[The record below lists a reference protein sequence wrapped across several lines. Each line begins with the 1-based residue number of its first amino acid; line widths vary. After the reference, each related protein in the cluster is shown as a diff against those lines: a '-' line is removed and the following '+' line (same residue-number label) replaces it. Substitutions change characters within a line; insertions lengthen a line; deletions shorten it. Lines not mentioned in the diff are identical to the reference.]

1 MTFIFLLTDQIKT
14 INYKLTLF
22 YSSLNH
28 LFMKYFN
35 YKFLMVLLA
44 LAMAIPAARAQDELT
59 LYDETTENSYVPFY
73 GLYFDEAGLIS
84 QVIYPASDLADLIDT
99 EITGIKFY
107 TNSSGIKMANSQ
119 VEISLGTTEQSVFG
133 DMITTGLSA
142 VATIAITGDGAQVL
156 EIQFENAFTYTGGN
170 LVFQSKTLVSGSW
183 KATSFIGKDTGSQN
197 YTGYCNKAST
207 KKQTFLPKTTFIY
220 TGEKADYALKVNPA
234 EGLNFGNLTP
244 NVSKTLS
251 LTIKNNGA
259 NAVTPTLSSV
269 SAPFSFEYTPAEL
282 APSQSITIPVTYNPT
297 STGNHTASIVINTT
311 GNLIDDIVVP
321 LTGNCVNEITL
332 YETPDTY
339 DEEVPLYKPN
349 YYLGASQMI
358 YPEAD
363 LAGMVNKKIKGFKFY
378 LYNTS
383 AFNGKYNVSIGT
395 TDQTEFE
402 YNPTRITGL
411 TPVVTGAT
419 ATAGVT
425 EFNVTFDDAFTYTG
439 GNLVIDLE
447 VTEKGTPESYS
458 SSIQTLGIATDSYTS
473 FRGHVSYG
481 TLYLRGKYF
490 LPTITFAL
498 EEDETPVEKV
508 DPEMEFEPDEVTVYV
523 GATEFTAPTL
533 TTTPADM
540 TVTYRQEGD
549 VDVAL
554 VDETSGEVLIGDK
567 TGDVVITANFAG
579 DDNYN
584 PGSASYTIHV
594 VNKPELTVDE
604 AVEFEATV
612 GETKSKTFGVLGT
625 DLQGDVTLTLNDET
639 GYFTIDP
646 VTITKAAAEEL
657 AEVTVTYTPMAEGI
671 HEATVTVTSK
681 DAEPKTVSLSAI
693 AIIPTPAVA
702 APTFNVPEGEYTEAQ
717 NIVITCA
724 TEGANIS
731 YSTDGGN
738 SWTSGH
744 FVVLKEDTEL
754 MAKAEKDGETATAT
768 AIYFI
773 TLPEPAQVA
782 PIDGYFRIK
791 NLGNNK
797 YANIAGRKTMNFTDA
812 PADKAGTVIRVVTN
826 ENGQVQ
832 VLRSQ
837 GADLQRYADRAMTY
851 IPEIVRL
858 VVDKLNAD
866 EPGGILGESGLDK
879 ILQKFNEEFDYHL
892 YVEPAEGGYRIYGK
906 TPSMQPVVDF
916 YFENKAKVDEKLPQL
931 QDFVNQA
938 IDKILEKTEGHG
950 ASILVDYSIAEVW
963 QRMGGQLTQPVDEAS
978 TMKFYEEV
986 LTNKDNVWNFA
997 YQSAMIYWEK
1007 LKANDTFLNYVNEMG
1022 DFAQYLDRVEQ
1033 IRPDFKYYIAQLNDK
1048 PDFISQ
1054 GNKDV
1059 NAARN
1064 IWALEENTAFTV
1076 NFPAENLNSGKYV
1089 TTLYTDFAY
1098 DLPEGVTAYK
1108 VTGYTNLGDANLEA
1122 LSGTVPAQ
1130 TPVILMAA
1138 EAGNQTLTVNMDNGT
1153 APSGNLLVGPD
1164 YLITTYS
1171 IKTPMVENIFNM
1183 AKGLMGEEFY
1193 NNYLAQYEHL
1203 MLKNAGTVNNKYF
1216 WGLPYDD
1223 VKGCTY
1229 MNENDEKECVVRSLD
1244 VEDGRVAFYNN
1255 TTVSTNKAFL
1265 VSEEFNVIR
1274 LGLRGDVNRD
1284 GKTTI
1289 ADVTA
1294 LIDILLTDPVNPSA
1308 LPQFDYI
1315 AADFNENGQIKIND
1329 VTALIDY
1336 LLANDL

>member
-1 MTFIFLLTDQIKT
+1 MIYPSAVFEQLSPGSVIKT
-14 INYKLTLF
+14 ITFYADDGSYNNINTTLK
-22 YSSLNH
+22 NATIE
-28 LFMKYFN
+28 
-35 YKFLMVLLA
+35 VR
-44 LAMAIPAARAQDELT
+44 IGEV
-59 LYDETTENSYVPFY
+59 TESTVT
-73 GLYFDEAGLIS
+73 A
-84 QVIYPASDLADLIDT
+84 
-99 EITGIKFY
+99 
-107 TNSSGIKMANSQ
+107 
-119 VEISLGTTEQSVFG
+119 
-133 DMITTGLSA
+133 TGLSNRSLLDESNL
-142 VATIAITGDGAQVL
+142 VYSGQATISSDNKEMTFTLSGDGYTWNGDNLAIELYIASGSGNNQGNLNWKVASAQAGSSGRYMYNNRTNKATTNANIAALPQLTITYEPGVL
-156 EIQFENAFTYTGGN
+156 PDYKAKVTPDAIDFGKILPNTTSTQNVTVTNKGNNPFTPIVTGLTSPFSTTYTPTEISNGESVTIPIAFAPTAEGDFDCTFQVCDAGGNFDAIDVILVGVAKNEVTVADGNMTSEVLPIDGYNFDAPQVNQMLYRAGLLESLQGKKIKSMTFYPANGINFYKKDGTEATIIFSLGNLPENTEQYTYPAERKEGYEPVQTIVMPDHAQNITEWTITFDTPFEYTGGD
-170 LVFQSKTLVSGSW
+170 LLIDVD
-183 KATSFIGKDTGSQN
+183 ATSGQWGNTNFYATTTTEYLAYTKGSRTN
-197 YTGYCNKAST
+197 Y
-207 KKQTFLPKTTFIY
+207 LPK
-220 TGEKADYALKVNPA
+220 
-234 EGLNFGNLTP
+234 
-244 NVSKTLS
+244 
-251 LTIKNNGA
+251 
-259 NAVTPTLSSV
+259 
-269 SAPFSFEYTPAEL
+269 
-282 APSQSITIPVTYNPT
+282 
-297 STGNHTASIVINTT
+297 
-311 GNLIDDIVVP
+311 
-321 LTGNCVNEITL
+321 
-332 YETPDTY
+332 
-339 DEEVPLYKPN
+339 
-349 YYLGASQMI
+349 
-358 YPEAD
+358 
-363 LAGMVNKKIKGFKFY
+363 
-378 LYNTS
+378 
-383 AFNGKYNVSIGT
+383 
-395 TDQTEFE
+395 
-402 YNPTRITGL
+402 
-411 TPVVTGAT
+411 
-419 ATAGVT
+419 
-425 EFNVTFDDAFTYTG
+425 VTFAY
-439 GNLVIDLE
+439 
-447 VTEKGTPESYS
+447 
-458 SSIQTLGIATDSYTS
+458 
-473 FRGHVSYG
+473 
-481 TLYLRGKYF
+481 
-490 LPTITFAL
+490 
-498 EEDETPVEKV
+498 EEDETPVVKV
-508 DPEMEFEPDEVTVYV
+508 DPEMEFEPDEMTVYV
-523 GATEFTAPTL
+523 GADKFTAPTL

-540 TVTYRQEGD
+540 TVTYNQEGD
-549 VDVAL
+549 EDVAL

-567 TGDVVITANFAG
+567 TGDVVVTANFAG

-657 AEVTVTYTPMAEGI
+657 AEVTVTYTPMAEGF

-731 YSTDGGN
+731 YSTDGGS

-773 TLPEPAQVA
+773 TLPELAQVA

-879 ILQKFNEEFDYHL
+879 LLQKFNEEFDYHL

-1007 LKANDTFLNYVNEMG
+1007 LKANTTFQNYVNEMG
-1022 DFAQYLDRVEQ
+1022 DFAQYIDRVEQ

-1108 VTGYTNLGDANLEA
+1108 VIGYTNLGDANLEA

-1183 AKGLMGEEFY
+1183 AKGLMGDEFY

-1284 GKTTI
+1284 GHTTI

-1336 LLANDL
+1336 LLSNDLH

>member
-1 MTFIFLLTDQIKT
+1 
-14 INYKLTLF
+14 
-22 YSSLNH
+22 
-28 LFMKYFN
+28 
-35 YKFLMVLLA
+35 
-44 LAMAIPAARAQDELT
+44 MA
-59 LYDETTENSYVPFY
+59 
-73 GLYFDEAGLIS
+73 
-84 QVIYPASDLADLIDT
+84 
-99 EITGIKFY
+99 K
-107 TNSSGIKMANSQ
+107 
-119 VEISLGTTEQSVFG
+119 
-133 DMITTGLSA
+133 
-142 VATIAITGDGAQVL
+142 
-156 EIQFENAFTYTGGN
+156 
-170 LVFQSKTLVSGSW
+170 
-183 KATSFIGKDTGSQN
+183 
-197 YTGYCNKAST
+197 
-207 KKQTFLPKTTFIY
+207 
-220 TGEKADYALKVNPA
+220 
-234 EGLNFGNLTP
+234 
-244 NVSKTLS
+244 
-251 LTIKNNGA
+251 
-259 NAVTPTLSSV
+259 
-269 SAPFSFEYTPAEL
+269 
-282 APSQSITIPVTYNPT
+282 
-297 STGNHTASIVINTT
+297 
-311 GNLIDDIVVP
+311 
-321 LTGNCVNEITL
+321 
-332 YETPDTY
+332 
-339 DEEVPLYKPN
+339 
-349 YYLGASQMI
+349 
-358 YPEAD
+358 
-363 LAGMVNKKIKGFKFY
+363 
-378 LYNTS
+378 
-383 AFNGKYNVSIGT
+383 
-395 TDQTEFE
+395 
-402 YNPTRITGL
+402 
-411 TPVVTGAT
+411 
-419 ATAGVT
+419 
-425 EFNVTFDDAFTYTG
+425 
-439 GNLVIDLE
+439 
-447 VTEKGTPESYS
+447 
-458 SSIQTLGIATDSYTS
+458 
-473 FRGHVSYG
+473 
-481 TLYLRGKYF
+481 
-490 LPTITFAL
+490 
-498 EEDETPVEKV
+498 
-508 DPEMEFEPDEVTVYV
+508 
-523 GATEFTAPTL
+523 
-533 TTTPADM
+533 
-540 TVTYRQEGD
+540 
-549 VDVAL
+549 
-554 VDETSGEVLIGDK
+554 
-567 TGDVVITANFAG
+567 
-579 DDNYN
+579 
-584 PGSASYTIHV
+584 
-594 VNKPELTVDE
+594 
-604 AVEFEATV
+604 
-612 GETKSKTFGVLGT
+612 
-625 DLQGDVTLTLNDET
+625 
-639 GYFTIDP
+639 
-646 VTITKAAAEEL
+646 
-657 AEVTVTYTPMAEGI
+657 GI

-681 DAEPKTVSLSAI
+681 DAEPKTVRLSAI

-731 YSTDGGN
+731 YSTDGGS

-812 PADKAGTVIRVVTN
+812 PADKAGTVIRVVTK

-866 EPGGILGESGLDK
+866 EPGGILGESGLNK
-879 ILQKFNEEFDYHL
+879 ILQKFKEEFDYHL
-892 YVEPAEGGYRIYGK
+892 YVEPADGGYRIYGK

-1007 LKANDTFLNYVNEMG
+1007 LKNNTTFQNYVNELG

-1108 VTGYTNLGDANLEA
+1108 VTGYTNLGDANLKA

-1130 TPVILMAA
+1130 APVILMAA

-1171 IKTPMVENIFNM
+1171 IKTPMVENIFNL
-1183 AKGLMGEEFY
+1183 AKGLLGDEFY

-1203 MLKNAGTVNNKYF
+1203 MLRNAGTVNNKYF

-1265 VSEEFNVIR
+1265 VS
-1274 LGLRGDVNRD
+1274 
-1284 GKTTI
+1284 KTTI

-1336 LLANDL
+1336 LLVNDL

>member
-1 MTFIFLLTDQIKT
+1 
-14 INYKLTLF
+14 
-22 YSSLNH
+22 
-28 LFMKYFN
+28 MKYFN

-44 LAMAIPAARAQDELT
+44 LAMAIPAARAQETLT
-59 LYDETTENSYVPFY
+59 VCEGDVTNSNVPFR
-73 GLYFDEAGLIS
+73 GH
-84 QVIYPASDLADLIDT
+84 
-99 EITGIKFY
+99 
-107 TNSSGIKMANSQ
+107 
-119 VEISLGTTEQSVFG
+119 
-133 DMITTGLSA
+133 
-142 VATIAITGDGAQVL
+142 
-156 EIQFENAFTYTGGN
+156 
-170 LVFQSKTLVSGSW
+170 
-183 KATSFIGKDTGSQN
+183 
-197 YTGYCNKAST
+197 GYYM
-207 KKQTFLPKTTFIY
+207 Q
-220 TGEKADYALKVNPA
+220 
-234 EGLNFGNLTP
+234 
-244 NVSKTLS
+244 
-251 LTIKNNGA
+251 
-259 NAVTPTLSSV
+259 
-269 SAPFSFEYTPAEL
+269 
-282 APSQSITIPVTYNPT
+282 Q
-297 STGNHTASIVINTT
+297 
-311 GNLIDDIVVP
+311 
-321 LTGNCVNEITL
+321 
-332 YETPDTY
+332 
-339 DEEVPLYKPN
+339 
-349 YYLGASQMI
+349 SQMI
-358 YPEAD
+358 YQAAD
-363 LAGMVNKKIKGFKFY
+363 LAALSGNMITGITFHATGNTYADIVGAKFDVS
-378 LYNTS
+378 LGNTTQS
-383 AFNGKYNVSIGT
+383 EFAST
-395 TDQTEFE
+395 TM
-402 YNPTRITGL
+402 ITGL
-411 TPVVTGAT
+411 TKVASDKVFQVFTDYTLVIEFDEPFVYTGDNLVVEINLHTPYTDVGFYRNYFQGITISKASLSRYASGSYWYSPSVENFLPKATFTYDEPQPYMASVSPKSINFGKTTPGATITEEVTIKNIGTEAFTPAISGLTTPFSTTYTPSLLASGESATIPVAFNPTSEGEFSATFVIGDNSGNITPISINLTGSAKYEVTIADGNSTNSYLPIYGNYFDEDNQNQMVYPADLLTAIKGKKIKSMTFYPMNGINFYKKNNSGGVVTFAL
-419 ATAGVT
+419 
-425 EFNVTFDDAFTYTG
+425 
-439 GNLVIDLE
+439 GNLE
-447 VTEKGTPESYS
+447 EGTPEYAYNPVRLEGYGEPNAVITMDGSKHPEYTEWTIEFSTPFVYDGGDLLIDVESTASGYGDTEFYGIDTDTYQSYN
-458 SSIQTLGIATDSYTS
+458 
-473 FRGHVSYG
+473 SYG
-481 TLYLRGKYF
+481 GGSKTRRKF

-498 EEDETPVEKV
+498 EEDETPIEKV
-508 DPEMEFEPDEVTVYV
+508 NPEMEFEPDEVTVYV
-523 GATEFTAPTL
+523 GATEFTAPKL

-540 TVTYRQEGD
+540 TVTYNQEGD

-554 VDETSGEVLIGDK
+554 VDETTGEVLIGGK

-604 AVEFEATV
+604 AVEFEANV

-938 IDKILEKTEGHG
+938 IDKILEKTENHG

-1138 EAGNQTLTVNMDNGT
+1138 EAGNQTITVNMDNGT

-1183 AKGLMGEEFY
+1183 AKGLMGDEFY

-1203 MLKNAGTVNNKYF
+1203 MLRNAGTVNNKYF
-1216 WGLPYDD
+1216 WGLPYDN

-1294 LIDILLTDPVNPSA
+1294 LIDILLTDPINPSA

-1336 LLANDL
+1336 LLSNDLH

>member
-1 MTFIFLLTDQIKT
+1 
-14 INYKLTLF
+14 
-22 YSSLNH
+22 
-28 LFMKYFN
+28 MKYFN

-44 LAMAIPAARAQDELT
+44 LAMAIPAARAQETLTVCEGDGETYESTLPISYHGYYLQKNQMIYQAADLAAMNGKMITGITFYAKSGYADILGAQFDVYLGNTTQSAFDTATEITGLTKVAENVDFAILTDYTLVIKFDVPFAYTGDNLVVEIEVTTTQGDYSANSFWGEYKAKTGLYHNAYNSTYWYSPSVKDFLPKATFTYEEPQPYMATVSPKSIDFGKALPNVNITKEVTLKNVGTETFTPSISGLAAPFSTTYSPAPLATGETATIPIEFGSATTGDFTGNLMIGDNGGNITTFNIPLSASCVNELILFDGSDT
-59 LYDETTENSYVPFY
+59 NEKVPFY
-73 GLYFDEAGLIS
+73 GYYNDTKNTTV
-84 QVIYPASDLADLIDT
+84 QVIYPADKLEVLNGKTITGITFFTSGTNMFYNGTTDVTMALIDT
-99 EITGIKFY
+99 DRFTDDLITIDGSSVTTSYNPVADGTGEVHVTFEPGLEY
-107 TNSSGIKMANSQ
+107 TAGKHLIIETK
-119 VEISLGTTEQSVFG
+119 V
-133 DMITTGLSA
+133 
-142 VATIAITGDGAQVL
+142 VAT
-156 EIQFENAFTYTGGN
+156 
-170 LVFQSKTLVSGSW
+170 
-183 KATSFIGKDTGSQN
+183 GKDVKTTFVGENQTYSCAYN
-197 YTGYCNKAST
+197 NKSYPS
-207 KKQTFLPKTTFIY
+207 KQSFLPKISF
-220 TGEKADYALKVNPA
+220 AYA
-234 EGLNFGNLTP
+234 E
-244 NVSKTLS
+244 
-251 LTIKNNGA
+251 
-259 NAVTPTLSSV
+259 NAT
-269 SAPFSFEYTPAEL
+269 
-282 APSQSITIPVTYNPT
+282 
-297 STGNHTASIVINTT
+297 
-311 GNLIDDIVVP
+311 
-321 LTGNCVNEITL
+321 
-332 YETPDTY
+332 
-339 DEEVPLYKPN
+339 
-349 YYLGASQMI
+349 
-358 YPEAD
+358 
-363 LAGMVNKKIKGFKFY
+363 
-378 LYNTS
+378 
-383 AFNGKYNVSIGT
+383 
-395 TDQTEFE
+395 
-402 YNPTRITGL
+402 
-411 TPVVTGAT
+411 
-419 ATAGVT
+419 
-425 EFNVTFDDAFTYTG
+425 
-439 GNLVIDLE
+439 
-447 VTEKGTPESYS
+447 
-458 SSIQTLGIATDSYTS
+458 
-473 FRGHVSYG
+473 
-481 TLYLRGKYF
+481 
-490 LPTITFAL
+490 
-498 EEDETPVEKV
+498 
-508 DPEMEFEPDEVTVYV
+508 
-523 GATEFTAPTL
+523 
-533 TTTPADM
+533 
-540 TVTYRQEGD
+540 
-549 VDVAL
+549 
-554 VDETSGEVLIGDK
+554 
-567 TGDVVITANFAG
+567 
-579 DDNYN
+579 
-584 PGSASYTIHV
+584 
-594 VNKPELTVDE
+594 PELTVDE
-604 AVEFEATV
+604 AVEFEANV

-657 AEVTVTYTPMAEGI
+657 AEVTVTYTPMAKGI

-731 YSTDGGN
+731 YSTDGGS

-773 TLPEPAQVA
+773 TLSEPAQVA

-858 VVDKLNAD
+858 VVEKLNAD

-879 ILQKFNEEFDYHL
+879 ILQKFKEEFDYHL
-892 YVEPAEGGYRIYGK
+892 YVEPADGGYRIYGK

-1007 LKANDTFLNYVNEMG
+1007 LKNNTTFQNYVNEMG

-1108 VTGYTNLGDANLEA
+1108 VTGCTNLGDAKLEA
-1122 LSGTVPAQ
+1122 LTGTVPAQ
-1130 TPVILMAA
+1130 APVILMAA
-1138 EAGNQTLTVNMDNGT
+1138 EAGNQTLTVNLDNGT

-1171 IKTPMVENIFNM
+1171 IKTPIVENIFNM

-1203 MLKNAGTVNNKYF
+1203 MLRNAGTVNNKYF
-1216 WGLPYDD
+1216 WGLSKEDALQ
-1223 VKGCTY
+1223 C
-1229 MNENDEKECVVRSLD
+1229 MAENDPEKCVVRSLN
-1244 VEDGRVAFYNN
+1244 VQDGRVAFYDNP
-1255 TTVSTNKAFL
+1255 TVSTNKAFL

-1284 GKTTI
+1284 GHTTI

-1336 LLANDL
+1336 LLSNDLH

>member
-1 MTFIFLLTDQIKT
+1 MTFIFLETDQIKT

-44 LAMAIPAARAQDELT
+44 LAMAIPAARAQETLTVCEGDGETYDSSLPISSHGYYFQHNQMIYQAEDLANMNGKMITGITFYAKSGYADVLGAKFDVSLGNTTQSTFDDTNEIAGLTKVAENVEFAILTDYTLVIEFDEPFAYTGDNLVVDINVTTNISDYFTNSFWGATKAKTSLYHYAYSLSYWYSPQVKNFLPKATFRYEEPQPYMVVVSPKNIDFGKALPNMPVTQEVALKNVGTETITPSISGLATPFSTTYSPSPLAQGETATIPILFQTSTTGEYSGNLIIGDNGGNITAISIPLRGSCVDELT
-59 LYDETTENSYVPFY
+59 IYEGNAVNEKVPFY
-73 GLYFDEAGLIS
+73 GYYNDTKNTTV
-84 QVIYPASDLADLIDT
+84 QVIYPAEKLLP
-99 EITGIKFY
+99 
-107 TNSSGIKMANSQ
+107 
-119 VEISLGTTEQSVFG
+119 L
-133 DMITTGLSA
+133 
-142 VATIAITGDGAQVL
+142 DG
-156 EIQFENAFTYTGGN
+156 
-170 LVFQSKTLVSGSW
+170 KT
-183 KATSFIGKDTGSQN
+183 
-197 YTGYCNKAST
+197 
-207 KKQTFLPKTTFIY
+207 
-220 TGEKADYALKVNPA
+220 
-234 EGLNFGNLTP
+234 
-244 NVSKTLS
+244 
-251 LTIKNNGA
+251 
-259 NAVTPTLSSV
+259 
-269 SAPFSFEYTPAEL
+269 
-282 APSQSITIPVTYNPT
+282 
-297 STGNHTASIVINTT
+297 
-311 GNLIDDIVVP
+311 
-321 LTGNCVNEITL
+321 
-332 YETPDTY
+332 
-339 DEEVPLYKPN
+339 
-349 YYLGASQMI
+349 
-358 YPEAD
+358 
-363 LAGMVNKKIKGFKFY
+363 
-378 LYNTS
+378 
-383 AFNGKYNVSIGT
+383 
-395 TDQTEFE
+395 
-402 YNPTRITGL
+402 ITGL
-411 TPVVTGAT
+411 TFYTDGGNMFYNGTTNVTMGFTDVDKFSDGQITIEGTTVTTSYNPVADGTGEVHITFDPGLDYSAGKNLIIETKVVTGGKDVHTNFVGEEQDYKCAYNNKSYPSMLT
-419 ATAGVT
+419 
-425 EFNVTFDDAFTYTG
+425 FMPKVTFA
-439 GNLVIDLE
+439 
-447 VTEKGTPESYS
+447 YS
-458 SSIQTLGIATDSYTS
+458 S
-473 FRGHVSYG
+473 
-481 TLYLRGKYF
+481 
-490 LPTITFAL
+490 
-498 EEDETPVEKV
+498 DETPVEKV
-508 DPEMEFEPDEVTVYV
+508 DPEMAFEPNEVTVYV
-523 GATEFTAPTL
+523 GSTEFTAPAL

-540 TVTYRQEGD
+540 TVTYSQEGD

-554 VDETSGEVLIGDK
+554 VDETTGEVLIGDK
-567 TGDVVITANFAG
+567 TGDVVIIANFAG

-731 YSTDGGN
+731 YSTDGGS

-858 VVDKLNAD
+858 VVDKLNAN
-866 EPGGILGESGLDK
+866 EPGGLLGESGLDK

-938 IDKILEKTEGHG
+938 IDKILEKTENHG

-1007 LKANDTFLNYVNEMG
+1007 LKTNDTFLNYVNEMG
-1022 DFAQYLDRVEQ
+1022 DFAQYIDRVEQ

-1122 LSGTVPAQ
+1122 LSDTVPAQ

-1183 AKGLMGEEFY
+1183 AKGLLGDEFY

-1203 MLKNAGTVNNKYF
+1203 MLRNAGTVNNKYF
-1216 WGLPYDD
+1216 WGLSKEDALQ
-1223 VKGCTY
+1223 C
-1229 MNENDEKECVVRSLD
+1229 MAENDPEKCVVRSLN
-1244 VEDGRVAFYNN
+1244 VQDGRVAFYDNP
-1255 TTVSTNKAFL
+1255 TVSTNKAFL

-1336 LLANDL
+1336 LLSNDL